1 MLTGEGLSKCV
12 IYLLDYVH
20 VAVLSVGGLCDETLC
35 VLAFIRV
42 FGCIVRCTV
51 LLVMVLFLLWILF
64 LFFLPILLLIH
75 VVIWPLFGN
84 QLLHSD
90 VH

>member
-1 MLTGEGLSKCV
+1 MLSGEGLGQCV
-12 IYLLDYVH
+12 VYLFDYVH

-42 FGCIVRCTV
+42 FGSIVRCTV
-51 LLVMVLFLLWILF
+51 LLVLVLFLLWILF
-64 LFFLPILLLIH
+64 LFFLLILFLIH
-75 VVIWPLFGN
+75 VIIGPLFGN
-84 QLLHSD
+84 QLLNSN